1 MSRERIKRPEPER
14 THPVRNWS
22 TVFGAPSR
30 TTPPGVHAAAD
41 GRAAANDPVSRG
53 VEAGYRVVDEY
64 LRQGQNVAR
73 AMWGPFMPGGGA
85 MPFPGWAGGAS
96 GNSFPQP
103 EEVQQRMGA
112 MLRSATDLA
121 MMWMDFMSGGLGMGG
136 FAPHAGS
143 YPPGSHGPF
152 PTNSERGAP
161 PAKPPEHAR
170 EDRPQTV
177 IAVELKSSR
186 RAEVS
191 VDLRSGS
198 AGLALVVHDLRGPEP
213 DRARLGGIGIQGF
226 PAEDRVLVRID
237 VPDELP
243 AGVYTGII
251 VDVES
256 SLPRGTLAVR
266 VAAE

>member
-22 TVFGAPSR
+22 TVFGAPNR
-30 TTPPGVHAAAD
+30 TTPPGVHASSD
-41 GRAAANDPVSRG
+41 GRPVPNDPVSRG

-73 AMWGPFMPGGGA
+73 AMWGPFIPGAGA
-85 MPFPGWAGGAS
+85 TPVPGWPGPS
-96 GNSFPQP
+96 GFPQP
-103 EEVQQRMGA
+103 EEVQQRVGA
-112 MLRSATDLA
+112 MMRSATDLA
-121 MMWMDFMSGGLGMGG
+121 MMWIDFMSLGGLGMAA
-136 FAPHAGS
+136 FAPQAGS

-152 PTNSERGAP
+152 PTNGERAAS
-161 PAKPPEHAR
+161 PAKPAEHAR

-177 IAVELKSSR
+177 VAVELKSSR

-198 AGLALVVHDLRGPEP
+198 TGLTLKVHDLRGSEAG
-213 DRARLGGIGIQGF
+213 RSRMCGIGIQGF
-226 PAEDRVLVRID
+226 PAEDRVLIRID

-251 VDVES
+251 VDEQS

-266 VAAE
+266 VASE

>member
-22 TVFGAPSR
+22 TVFGAPNR
-30 TTPPGVHAAAD
+30 TTPPGVRASSD
-41 GRAAANDPVSRG
+41 GRPVPNDPVSRG

-73 AMWGPFMPGGGA
+73 AMWGPFMPGAGA
-85 MPFPGWAGGAS
+85 PPFPGWAGTTG
-96 GNSFPQP
+96 FPQP

-112 MLRSATDLA
+112 MMRSATDLA
-121 MMWMDFMSGGLGMGG
+121 MMWMDFVSLGGLGMGA
-136 FAPHAGS
+136 FAPQAAS
-143 YPPGSHGPF
+143 YPPGSHAPF
-152 PTNSERGAP
+152 PTNGERAAP

-198 AGLALVVHDLRGPEP
+198 AGLTLAVHDLRASEP
-213 DRARLGGIGIQGF
+213 DRPRMRGIGIQGF
-226 PAEDRVLVRID
+226 PAEDRVLIRID
-237 VPDELP
+237 VPDDLP

-251 VDVES
+251 VDEQS

-266 VAAE
+266 VAAA